1 MVYRVEPLAHDF
13 TALVLDISDSNAEF
27 ERIDSAEDFS
37 ANSLVFVS
45 DAKAFMQRASTL
57 KTLPAAIAGDSETT
71 QLFKAELLDTE
82 PLAHKVTQTCL
93 ITVSDVRL
101 AQALIKQ
108 ALSDYNHS
116 DSYWGE
122 RHPSAVVHPS
132 AKLHPSVRVG
142 PNSIIGAD
150 VEIGEGSHIRSNCV
164 IEHSVRIGKHCV
176 IHNLVNLGYLTS
188 LGDRVIIRPGA
199 IIGNEG
205 FGFAQDEDRRY
216 HRTPHTGYV
225 EIEDDV
231 QIGSNCNIDRGT
243 YGATRIARGVKIDA
257 LCHIAHNV
265 NIEEDALFV
274 AQSGVAGSTKIG
286 KRVIASGQTGILD
299 HKTIA
304 DDAVLVHRCAVTKDI
319 PESGMWAGNPPKPFK
334 EYIDDLRTPKKVAR
348 LQQDL
353 AELKKHSA

>member
-1 MVYRVEPLAHDF
+1 MVYRVEPLAHEF
-13 TALVLDISDSNAEF
+13 KGLVLDISNSKAEF
-27 ERIDSAEDFS
+27 DRIDSAEDFS
-37 ANSLVFVS
+37 ASSFVFVS

-57 KTLPAAIAGDSETT
+57 NTLPAVIASDSKSIDEFT
-71 QLFKAELLDTE
+71 AELLGHHATR
-82 PLAHKVTQTCL
+82 ACL
-93 ITVSDVRL
+93 ITVSNVRL

-108 ALSDYNHS
+108 AFSDYDHA
-116 DSYWGE
+116 DSYWGD
-122 RHPSAVVHPS
+122 RHPSAVIHPS

-142 PNSIIGAD
+142 PNSTIGAG

-164 IEHSVRIGKHCV
+164 IEHNVRIGKHCV
-176 IHNLVNLGYLTS
+176 IHNLVNLGYLS
-188 LGDRVIIRPGA
+188 NLGDRVIVRPGA

-205 FGFAQDEDRRY
+205 FGFAQDSDRRY
-216 HRTPHTGYV
+216 QRTPHTGYV

-265 NIEEDALFV
+265 NIDEDALFV
-274 AQSGVAGSTKIG
+274 AQSGVAGSTKVG

-299 HKTIA
+299 HKTIV

-319 PESGMWAGNPPKPFK
+319 PEPGMWAGNPPKPFK
-334 EYIDDLRTPKKVAR
+334 EYIADLRAPKRIAR

-353 AELKKHSA
+353 AKLKKYSA